1 MGIQNLAGQ
10 SIGQYELQELLGLG
24 GMGAVYRAFQPS
36 LKRSVAIKILTPA
49 LAQQPGYLERFN
61 REAETAAGLEHSHIV
76 PIYDHGTENGTSYVV
91 MRYLTGGTLA
101 DRMRRQRD
109 EGLPMPSL
117 GEVAELLGQLSS
129 ALDYAH
135 KQGIVH
141 RDIKPSNIMFD
152 EHGNAYI
159 VDFGIAKLIEAT
171 ESLTGTGV
179 SMGTPAYMAPEQ
191 WTGDPIGPATD
202 QYALGVMTYALCT
215 GHPPFEGP
223 TPYALMHKHLNEKPI
238 PPHYQRTDLP
248 QTAALVL
255 ERALAKRPEERYPTV
270 SDFSEAFRN
279 AIEGATGEQTGFFTV
294 PVQHEPSAIG
304 PLTPP
309 SQGSG
314 AALATT
320 VRRIKPMW
328 ALAIALG
335 VLAVLLGVAVI
346 LLLTNNPP
354 PTDLA
359 GEQTNIALSAVALAE
374 TRTALDAL
382 AFQQTQSALE
392 SQSVQ
397 ETQIALNATHTA
409 EIPDMAPQTEG
420 EALLL
425 TATALSLLD
434 AETETAPATPT
445 ETLPPTAPPTA
456 TFTLP
461 PSSTPIAVLSP
472 EPTWT
477 PIPPAEGAVDSALI
491 APDSRQTVAV
501 PAGCRTAGIEPP
513 SLTTN
518 DEVVITWSW
527 SASRYALLQDHIERA
542 RYEVDLDQRPLL
554 DWRDHIGQPER
565 RGQLWIV
572 SWRYPVGRL
581 APGEHVITY
590 RLQWTEPV
598 YDGTQLYGPST
609 ENPEEDGSC
618 VFYVVEP
625 ETDAGS

>member
-1 MGIQNLAGQ
+1 MGIQNLAGTT
-10 SIGQYELQELLGLG
+10 IGQYELQELLGLG
-24 GMGAVYRAFQPS
+24 GMGAVYRAIQPS

-76 PIYDHGTENGTSYVV
+76 PIYDHGTEDGTSYVV

-109 EGLPMPSL
+109 MGVPMPSL
-117 GEVAELLGQLSS
+117 GEVADLLAQLAS

-141 RDIKPSNIMFD
+141 RDIKPSNVMFD
-152 EHGNAYI
+152 EHGNAYV

-191 WTGDPIGPATD
+191 WKGDPISPATD

-238 PPHYQRTDLP
+238 PPHFQRTDLP

-255 ERALAKRPEERYPTV
+255 ERALAKAPEERYPAV
-270 SDFSEAFRN
+270 GGFSEAFRG

-294 PVQHEPSAIG
+294 PVSPQATPIG

-309 SQGSG
+309 SSSAGR
-314 AALATT
+314 ALPAT

-335 VLAVLLGVAVI
+335 VLALLIAIAVI
-346 LLLTNNPP
+346 VLVLDDDAPPATN
-354 PTDLA
+354 LA
-359 GEQTNIALSAVALAE
+359 GEQTNIALSAVALGE
-374 TRTALDAL
+374 TRIALDGLAL
-382 AFQQTQSALE
+382 QQTQAALE
-392 SQSVQ
+392 VLAVQ
-397 ETQIALNATHTA
+397 ETQSALNATHTA
-409 EIPDMAPQTEG
+409 EAPPITPQTEG

-425 TATALSLLD
+425 TATALSLLEPGED
-434 AETETAPATPT
+434 VATE
-445 ETLPPTAPPTA
+445 PPTA
-456 TFTLP
+456 TATPL

-472 EPTWT
+472 VPSSTPTRD
-477 PIPPAEGAVDSALI
+477 PGATLDVALI
-491 APDSRQTVAV
+491 APPTPHTVII
-501 PAGCRTAGIEPP
+501 PAGCRGAGIEPP
-513 SLTTN
+513 SLTTE
-518 DEVVITWSW
+518 DEVVIAWSW

-542 RYEVDLDQRPLL
+542 RYEIELDQRPLL
-554 DWRDHIGQPER
+554 DWRDHIGQPMR
-565 RGQLWIV
+565 RGQLWTIA
-572 SWRYPVGRL
+572 WRYPAGQL
-581 APGEHVITY
+581 ATGEHIISY

-598 YDGTQLYGPST
+598 YDGSRLYGPST
-609 ENPEEDGSC
+609 DNPEEEGSC

-625 ETDAGS
+625 

>member
-238 PPHYQRTDLP
+238 PPHFQRTDLP

-255 ERALAKRPEERYPTV
+255 ERALAKAPEERYPAV
-270 SDFSEAFRN
+270 GGFSEAFRG

-294 PVQHEPSAIG
+294 PVSPQATPIG

-309 SQGSG
+309 SSSAGR
-314 AALATT
+314 ALPAT

-335 VLAVLLGVAVI
+335 VLALLIAIAVI
-346 LLLTNNPP
+346 VLVLDDDAPPATN
-354 PTDLA
+354 LA
-359 GEQTNIALSAVALAE
+359 GEQTNIALSAVALGE
-374 TRTALDAL
+374 TRIALDGLAL
-382 AFQQTQSALE
+382 QQTQAALE
-392 SQSVQ
+392 VLAVQ
-397 ETQIALNATHTA
+397 ETQSALNATHTA
-409 EIPDMAPQTEG
+409 EAPPITPQTEG

-425 TATALSLLD
+425 TATALSLLEPGED
-434 AETETAPATPT
+434 VATE
-445 ETLPPTAPPTA
+445 PPTA
-456 TFTLP
+456 TATPL

-472 EPTWT
+472 VPSSTPTRD
-477 PIPPAEGAVDSALI
+477 PGATLDVALI
-491 APDSRQTVAV
+491 APPTPHTVII
-501 PAGCRTAGIEPP
+501 PAGCRGAGIEPP
-513 SLTTN
+513 SLTTE
-518 DEVVITWSW
+518 DEVVIAWSW

-542 RYEVDLDQRPLL
+542 RYEIELDQRPLL
-554 DWRDHIGQPER
+554 DWRDYIGQPMR
-565 RGQLWIV
+565 RGQLWTIA
-572 SWRYPVGRL
+572 WRYPAGQL
-581 APGEHVITY
+581 ATGEHIISY

-598 YDGTQLYGPST
+598 YDGSRLYGPST
-609 ENPEEDGSC
+609 DNPEEEGSC

-625 ETDAGS
+625 